1 MIKKYKLPKG
11 VKDFLPEEYSVKVNV
26 ESQLI
31 DCFESYGYKRIDTP
45 TLEYAEL
52 FSGGN
57 IASKKLFKLTDSTGE
72 LLALRNDMTTPIARI
87 ISTKLEEGT
96 YRLCYTGKCFDF
108 LNSNLREFTQVGVE
122 LIGNASADA
131 DSEVVIMAI
140 ESLLKAGIVDF
151 QIDLGNTAFFKGLL
165 SSMSLT
171 AEQSDELISY
181 VEKRDTIGE
190 EIFAINNSLSQ
201 DFYAILKKL
210 PFLFG
215 GREVLDEAYN
225 LCLNDQM
232 RNALDRLGKTY
243 DLLKTLGYE
252 KYIAFDLSLVDGMG
266 YYTGLVFQGITKYFG
281 SALLSGG
288 RYDDLCGS
296 FDKNIPAVGFAMTV
310 EDVMRA
316 LAESNYNVDKGK
328 KSIIFACENTSKEA
342 FELMKEYREKGY
354 IVSNSF
360 VSNKDEL
367 IKLKKQNNCDI
378 AIYIDSKLKQ
388 EKF

>member
-328 KSIIFACENTSKEA
+328 KSIIFACENMSKEA